1 MSKVGPQT
9 VRHIAQL
16 AQLELAEDRLEQA
29 ADELSAI
36 LKHMA
41 EIAEFEVNAAPAEA
55 GPTPRRRAD
64 RPQLFPADH
73 LVQAPTQGTEV
84 VVPQVK
90 DAS

>member
-16 AQLELAEDRLEQA
+16 AQLELAEDRLEQV

-36 LKHMA
+36 LMHMA
-41 EIAEFEVNAAPAEA
+41 EIAKFEVSAAPAEA

-64 RPQLFPADH
+64 RPQPSTADH

>member
-9 VRHIAQL
+9 VQHIAQL

-36 LKHMA
+36 LEHMA
-41 EIAEFEVNAAPAEA
+41 EIAEFEVSPEPADA

-64 RPQLFPADH
+64 RPQAASSEH